1 MILNENIKM
10 KLIYT
15 LILALVGSTSLYAQS
30 DKQFSKTVFSK
41 EISFVRTDTAHGSQS
56 TVIEYPKFLVVIELP
71 MIDEGGGRS
80 TNLVQDIPKAERF
93 LTYLKKEYNNKPIK
107 YVLSSHW
114 HLHSLSGITP
124 FFNQGAILVAA
135 KTNWEYSIKN
145 GLFGNAD
152 TKTLEKQVMHVSRD
166 TTILNNTNFPI
177 SVLFLNET
185 YSNKPTQDYLF
196 FYMPKNKCIHASCM
210 CAMNEVDFKQ
220 MPDFMYSNR
229 VTDLEKAIKS
239 RKLDIEYLFKLTAE
253 YDKDKN
259 IYKLPVFTKSYFEEF
274 KQRGTPRA
282 AAEAKEVNIYKNYEL
297 SFLKLNNDTI
307 LHSLINKKIP
317 SQLINSLVYIL
328 IKEKEF
334 LKALQW
340 AQVLNLYQIGE
351 FDFMDTLGEAY
362 YNAGDFAMAQNISN
376 QLALLNPKFPN
387 QFKAWE
393 LTKQTGH

>member
-1 MILNENIKM
+1 M
-10 KLIYT
+10 KFIYT
-15 LILALVGSTSLYAQS
+15 LLLALVASTSLYAQS

-41 EISFVRTDTAHGSQS
+41 EISFVRTDTVHGTQS
-56 TVIEYPKFLVVIELP
+56 TVIEYPKFLVIIELP

-93 LTYLKKEYNNKPIK
+93 LNYLKKEYNNKPIK

-145 GLFGNAD
+145 GLFGNAEI
-152 TKTLEKQVMHVSRD
+152 KTLEKQVMQVSRD

-177 SVLFLNET
+177 SVLFLDAT
-185 YSNKPTQDYLF
+185 YSNKPTKDYLF
-196 FYMPKNKCIHASCM
+196 FYMPSNKCIHASCM
-210 CAMNEVDFKQ
+210 CAMNEIDFKQ
-220 MPDFMYSNR
+220 KPEFIYNDR
-229 VTDLEKAIKS
+229 ITDLEKAIKS
-239 RKLDIEYLFKLTAE
+239 RNLDVEYLFKLTADL
-253 YDKDKN
+253 DKDKKN
-259 IYKLPVFTKSYFEEF
+259 YKLPVFNKSYFEEF
-274 KQRGTPRA
+274 KQRGTPMS
-282 AAEAKEVNIYKNYEL
+282 EIVNSYKKYEL
-297 SFLKLNNDTI
+297 SFLQINKDSI
-307 LHSLINKKIP
+307 IHSLITKKIP
-317 SQLINSLVYIL
+317 AQVINSLVYSL

-334 LKALQW
+334 LKALHW

-362 YNAGDFAMAQNISN
+362 YNAGDFVMAQNISN

-387 QFKAWE
+387 QFKEWE
-393 LTKQTGH
+393 LAKQTGH